1 MSADTKN
8 APKSFLDQL
17 ASLDDKL
24 HTTSNDVDMLA
35 DIHKGIGSLLAS
47 SGNNEA
53 EIRRLLQ
60 ACYDEGSLRKE
71 TFQLV
76 ESVLDRYSTEIL
88 PTSPNPENQPILPT
102 PLPIDPELMNDD
114 QFGATT
120 VIPSGFA
127 PDPPGE
133 SRVQVGS
140 LLRDRYLLQ
149 EKVSG
154 GSMGVVYKAMDRRL
168 AEAGSENHWVA
179 VKVLAPKLAANGQ
192 ALRALQQEAA
202 KGRCLDGPGS
212 PRARRLPW
220 DGWQPVSGP

>member
-60 ACYDEGSLRKE
+60 ARYDEGGLRKE

-76 ESVLDRYSTEIL
+76 KSVLDRYATEIL
-88 PTSPNPENQPILPT
+88 PTSPNPENQPILAT
-102 PLPIDPELMNDD
+102 PLPIDPEPMNDD

-149 EKVSG
+149 EDGSAAGGGWKRESLGSSKGTRAKVGGEWAGASG
-154 GSMGVVYKAMDRRL
+154 A
-168 AEAGSENHWVA
+168 AAGSCERPLPGAPAYCA
-179 VKVLAPKLAANGQ
+179 VY
-192 ALRALQQEAA
+192 
-202 KGRCLDGPGS
+202 
-212 PRARRLPW
+212 
-220 DGWQPVSGP
+220 